1 MADIEF
7 TVWGRVVPAARPRV
21 TRRGT
26 YIPKRCRDYQALVRS
41 AFTDAGGTRFDG
53 PVAVRV
59 DIYRALPKS
68 RPKRVTSEPDTFKP
82 DADNIAKNILDA
94 LNPSKDHPDGLAWAD
109 DGQVVDLHVVKHP
122 RTRDLERVVVRVSR
136 A

>member
-26 YIPKRCRDYQALVRS
+26 YIPKRCREYQSLVS
-41 AFTDAGGTRFDG
+41 AAFAESGGTRLDG

-82 DADNIAKNILDA
+82 DIDNIEKQILDA
-94 LNPSKDHPDGLAWAD
+94 LNGVAWD
-109 DGQVVDLHVVKHP
+109 DDAQVVHIDAWKHP
-122 RTRDLERVVVRVSR
+122 RERRDEHLVVRIC
-136 A
+136 AAE